1 MLCPL
6 CADQTVISEISSFY
20 LIRPELDT
28 MKSTILLLVASL
40 MIIVVSGRRG
50 LLMRFNCV
58 NTNIESGAVPEQ
70 YFTVFFFN
78 FCPAEYNCPAKIYK
92 WMQRLILIITFIDSI
107 WRNTYFSF
115 APHWTYSLVF
125 LCLPPSQYCKHPCE
139 CLTLL
144 GNSACPLP
152 S

>member
-40 MIIVVSGRRG
+40 MIILVSGRRG

-58 NTNIESGAVPEQ
+58 NTNIEFCLVPDDDDKYSGTTAAPQEYRLAYDCNEDGSKCSLKTWVWVMC
-70 YFTVFFFN
+70 VFIPLFF
-78 FCPAEYNCPAKIYK
+78 
-92 WMQRLILIITFIDSI
+92 IT
-107 WRNTYFSF
+107 
-115 APHWTYSLVF
+115 
-125 LCLPPSQYCKHPCE
+125 LCLI
-139 CLTLL
+139 CLCCGWYTC
-144 GNSACPLP
+144 ACLA
-152 S
+152 SSICCCCCCIE